1 MKKNR
6 IYCYLLL
13 NLILLQSYSAS
24 AVYNIDSKKDFP
36 TLREKYPE
44 AYPQTPP
51 TALQT
56 TFISADDKT
65 PEAQHEQERAF
76 IRCLSLP
83 PILLNKDFIY
93 EKLSAINY
101 HFYNHQGA
109 GLLHKIYAHQR
120 TYDYGKVHFEISK
133 AFHEYKKSIG
143 DKYYQKNKTHIDAI
157 KKLLIWIFSIH
168 GPEKLKFSQELIKL
182 PEQDDFL
189 NKLENFDLP
198 FKKHFGIWLEQNLY
212 KDGMTINR
220 ANFIL
225 QQALTTFILAFY
237 ENYFTTGLGAALED
251 LIRAFIFQHHED
263 LLE

>member
-1 MKKNR
+1 MNKNR
-6 IYCYLLL
+6 TYCYLLL
-13 NLILLQSYSAS
+13 SLIVLQCYSVS
-24 AVYNIDSKKDFP
+24 AVYDLDSSTDFP
-36 TLREKYPE
+36 TLQEEYPE

-51 TALQT
+51 TAIQS

-93 EKLSAINY
+93 EKLSEINY
-101 HFYNHQGA
+101 HFYNFQGA
-109 GLLHKIYAHQR
+109 ELLNKIYAHQR

-143 DKYYQKNKTHIDAI
+143 DKYYQKNKTHIDAT

-168 GPEKLKFSQELIKL
+168 GPEALKFNQELIKL
-182 PEQDDFL
+182 PTQNDFL
-189 NKLENFDLP
+189 NKLEEFDLL

-212 KDGMTINR
+212 KKSMTINR

-225 QQALTTFILAFY
+225 QQALATFILAFY
-237 ENYFTTGLGAALED
+237 KNYFTTGLGAALED
-251 LIRAFIFQHHED
+251 LIRAFIFQNHED